1 VALQFTENF
10 WAKKTQSADYFG
22 NVASVTLPRGL
33 FNVFYDFSPK
43 ADVCCS
49 AGSNVL
55 MCYLSGEVV
64 DLVKVKSDAET
75 AAICL
80 ETLRRL
86 FPEQKVPDP
95 LNYMVSHWSQDP
107 DIGMAYSYIKVGADG
122 EDYDIVAEDLAK
134 RASNR
139 QFPQTFTGALVSGL
153 REVYKILG

>member
-1 VALQFTENF
+1 MAQRKKFVVEVGFIELYSEKESLPLSCLVHGDRTMLMLYVALQFPENF

-33 FNVFYDFSPK
+33 FN
-43 ADVCCS
+43 
-49 AGSNVL
+49 
-55 MCYLSGEVV
+55 
-64 DLVKVKSDAET
+64 
-75 AAICL
+75 
-80 ETLRRL
+80 
-86 FPEQKVPDP
+86 KVPDP